1 MSMNQELPIAVR
13 GLTVRLFALVVL
25 AACAAPP
32 PAPLPERP
40 AAPSADLLFDAGV
53 DYAVDDLLTQV
64 RRLPAFN
71 PAPKSGIDKAMADLQ
86 KKDEPPPPRGVIAVD
101 PAIDGNTGQQTLA
114 SKSLDSRLLQRAA
127 DKFTQFDVVP
137 VSSSSV
143 GKAQYLLAG
152 TLTPLDASNA
162 TRGSF
167 RINLSLTDIKTGF
180 IVAQSVARV
189 RGEGVDTTPTP
200 FYRDSPSLTKDRVVE
215 GQIRTAQAPTGSS
228 ADEVYLSRI
237 PISALV
243 GEASKLY
250 EAGNYAEALRY
261 YEAAAVR
268 PEGQQL
274 RVFNG
279 LYLANTQLGR
289 TDDAEKAFAKIV
301 ALGLA
306 TNSLSVKF
314 LYRPGS
320 LEFLADPKISGSYNM
335 WLRLIAREIAVSKAC
350 LTIVGHTSRTGT
362 EQFNERLSLQRAVT
376 MQRRIEA
383 QSPETAE
390 RLQSTGI
397 GFRENIVGSGTD
409 DLRDALDRRVE
420 FKVRACQT

>member
-1 MSMNQELPIAVR
+1 
-13 GLTVRLFALVVL
+13 
-25 AACAAPP
+25 
-32 PAPLPERP
+32 
-40 AAPSADLLFDAGV
+40 LLFDAGA
-53 DYAVDDLLTQV
+53 DYTVDDLWTQV
-64 RRLPAFN
+64 GRLPAFN
-71 PAPKSGIDKAMADLQ
+71 PAPRSGIDKALS
-86 KKDEPPPPRGVIAVD
+86 KDEPPPPRGVIAVD
-101 PAIDGNTGQQTLA
+101 PAIDGNTGQQTSA

-152 TLTPLDASNA
+152 TLTPLDAANP

-189 RGEGVDTTPTP
+189 RGDGVDTTPTP

-215 GQIRTAQAPTGSS
+215 GQIRTAQASTGSS
-228 ADEVYLSRI
+228 ADEVYLSRM
-237 PISALV
+237 PINALV

-261 YEAAAVR
+261 YDAAAAR
-268 PEGQQL
+268 PEGAQL

-289 TDDAEKAFAKIV
+289 TDDAERAFAKIV

-320 LEFLADPKISGSYNM
+320 LEFLADPKISGPYTM
-335 WLRLIAREIAVSKAC
+335 WVRLIAREVGGSKAC

-362 EQFNERLSLQRAVT
+362 EQFNDRLSLQRAVA
-376 MQRRIEA
+376 MQRRIESLA
-383 QSPETAE
+383 PETVG
-390 RLQSTGI
+390 RLQSTGM

-409 DLRDALDRRVE
+409 DLGDSLDRRVE
-420 FKVRACQT
+420 FKARAC

>member
-1 MSMNQELPIAVR
+1 M
-13 GLTVRLFALVVL
+13 
-25 AACAAPP
+25 
-32 PAPLPERP
+32 
-40 AAPSADLLFDAGV
+40 
-53 DYAVDDLLTQV
+53 
-64 RRLPAFN
+64 
-71 PAPKSGIDKAMADLQ
+71 DKALSDLS
-86 KKDEPPPPRGVIAVD
+86 KKDEPAPPRGVIAVD

-114 SKSLDSRLLQRAA
+114 SKYLDSRLLQRAA
-127 DKFTQFDVVP
+127 DKFAQFDVVP

-143 GKAQYLLAG
+143 PRAQYLLAG
-152 TLTPLDASNA
+152 TLTPLDASGS

-180 IVAQSVARV
+180 VVAQSVARV
-189 RGEGVDTTPTP
+189 RGDGVDTTPTP

-237 PISALV
+237 PINALIS
-243 GEASKLY
+243 EASKLY

-261 YEAAAVR
+261 YEAAAAR

-289 TDDAEKAFAKIV
+289 ADDAEKAFAKIV

-320 LEFLADPKISGSYNM
+320 LEFLADPKISGPYNM
-335 WLRLIAREIAVSKAC
+335 WVRLIAREVSRIEGRASRSSATRAGRGPSSSTSGSRCNERSRCSAGSRPRLPRRQDACNRSASVSARISSDRAPTICATRSIAAWNSRFGPADRSGASAGRARLASVTRAPRHFRREQQRGARRAEVGDRPCRRCRRRCRAPAC
-350 LTIVGHTSRTGT
+350 RSGT
-362 EQFNERLSLQRAVT
+362 ESRRA
-376 MQRRIEA
+376 A
-383 QSPETAE
+383 
-390 RLQSTGI
+390 
-397 GFRENIVGSGTD
+397 
-409 DLRDALDRRVE
+409 
-420 FKVRACQT
+420 